1 MLCATHSTA
10 NPAAVRN
17 APPTRCVSGQTG
29 RFVYKEQAAL
39 GRFFPSLDSGS
50 VRVDA
55 FIVLVD
61 SGSDGSVGAT
71 VASNGD
77 VAPVPYLN
85 QMTCFRAL
93 EQPGLCIRNSI
104 NS

>member
-1 MLCATHSTA
+1 
-10 NPAAVRN
+10 
-17 APPTRCVSGQTG
+17 VSGQTG

-39 GRFFPSLDSGS
+39 GRFFPSLGSGG

-55 FIVLVD
+55 FVVLVD

-71 VASNGD
+71 VASSGD